1 MTSAEWH
8 RAWAAALG
16 ELELDVTQAEA
27 LLAAGRSHEPPATE
41 PDRGGAWSPPPGLGP
56 LPLDL
61 RPRADA
67 ILTRQ
72 LAAAEEIARALASN
86 RRQAAATARIETG
99 RGPARPAYVDQ
110 SL

>member
-8 RAWAAALG
+8 RAWAEALS
-16 ELELDVTQAEA
+16 ELEMDVAQAEA
-27 LLAAGRSHEPPATE
+27 LLAAGRSPEPAAA
-41 PDRGGAWSPPPGLGP
+41 PDHGRDWSPPAGLGP

-72 LAAAEEIARALASN
+72 LAAAEQIARALASN